1 MSAPA
6 AERAA
11 TPAADELDLV
21 LERVRAH
28 AALRT
33 AWLRRLW
40 AAEGLPAGALAVTHG
55 ETDAALAGA
64 DDPRAEAAWRAGDE
78 AAALAARAAEADA
91 SLEASPGRLARL
103 ALVFGLDAAEVDL
116 LSLAFA
122 VAVEPPMAR
131 LCAYL
136 HDHAERAHAG
146 EALAARIFGHARR
159 GPWPPDGPLL
169 RWRLVERR
177 GDAVICDPHIVAW
190 LLGRNDLDG
199 ALLGR
204 AELVTARPA
213 LATWPVEPV
222 AEAVRRALDAGES
235 ASVRIVVR
243 AGAGE
248 GRRTFAAAVAAELG
262 MPALTVRAEAVELA
276 ARELLMRAS
285 RQAFLDGV
293 APVWVGP
300 GAAELPFGAATAQF
314 PIQFLVTERDRRPSS
329 QGGVID
335 HVVDLP
341 AGDTA
346 DRRRLWAGHLR
357 PAWKP
362 AELDALA
369 ARSRATPGEIAAASA
384 AGPRSAADAVALV
397 QRQTAARAG
406 RLVRRLE
413 CPFELDDLA
422 VPDRVREVLDDIL
435 HEAAERTAFWEEPAA
450 RRLFPTG
457 RALLAL
463 FAGPPG
469 TGKTMA
475 AQVIARQ
482 LGFELWRVDLS
493 ALVSKWVGE
502 TAENVARLLEQA
514 SRSDVVLLF
523 DEADAL
529 YGKRASEVRDAQDR
543 YVNMD
548 TGHLMVAV
556 EDHDGIVL
564 LATNQKGAIDAAFL
578 RRLRHIVDF
587 PRPGAP
593 QRLEIWRRLVAAL
606 AGERAA
612 STLAGELEALAEGVE
627 ATGAQIKYAVLGAT
641 LAARR
646 GGGPVTT
653 GHLIAA
659 LNRELGKEGRPLS
672 ARDVGRLVRP

>member
-6 AERAA
+6 AERAVE
-11 TPAADELDLV
+11 ADLILV
-21 LERVRAH
+21 RVRAH

-33 AWLRRLW
+33 AWLRELW
-40 AAEGLPAGALAVTHG
+40 AAEGAPAGPLAVTHA
-55 ETDAALAGA
+55 EADAALAGA
-64 DDPRAEAAWRAGDE
+64 DDPRAEAAWRAGAE
-78 AAALAARAAEADA
+78 AEVLVARAAAADA
-91 SLEASPGRLARL
+91 ALEASPGRLARL
-103 ALVFGLDAAEVDL
+103 AVIFGLDAADVDL
-116 LSLAFA
+116 MALAFA
-122 VAVEPPMAR
+122 AAVDPAIAR

-136 HDHAERAHAG
+136 HDHPDRAHAS
-146 EALAARIFGHARR
+146 EALARRVFAHAQP
-159 GPWPPDGPLL
+159 GPWPPDAPVL

-177 GDAVICDPHIVAW
+177 GGDAVAADPHIVAW

-204 AELVTARPA
+204 AELLEPKAP
-213 LATWPVEPV
+213 LDPWPVEPV
-222 AEAVRRALDAGES
+222 AEAVRRALDAGP
-235 ASVRIVVR
+235 AARVRVIVR
-243 AGAGE
+243 AGPGE
-248 GRRTFAAAVAAELG
+248 GRRTFAAAVAGALG
-262 MPALTVRAEAVELA
+262 MPALAVRAEPVEPA

-293 APVWVGP
+293 APVWVGA
-300 GAAELPFGAATAQF
+300 GAAELPFGAGARPF
-314 PIQFLVTERDRRPSS
+314 PIQFVVLERGDRPAAAT
-329 QGGVID
+329 GVSD
-335 HVVDLP
+335 LLVDLP
-341 AGDTA
+341 AGATA
-346 DRRRLWAGHLR
+346 DRRRLWADHL
-357 PAWKP
+357 PAAPPWPP

-369 ARSRATPGEIAAASA
+369 ARSRATPGEIAAAAA
-384 AGPRSAADAVALV
+384 AGPRSAAEAMALV
-397 QRQTAARAG
+397 QRQTASRAG
-406 RLVRRLE
+406 PLVQRLE
-413 CPFELDDLA
+413 CPFEAADLA
-422 VPDRVREVLDDIL
+422 IPARVREVLDDIL
-435 HEAAERTAFWEEPAA
+435 HEAAVRTAFWEEPAA
-450 RRLFPTG
+450 RGMFPTG

-475 AQVIARQ
+475 AQVIARE

-514 SRSDVVLLF
+514 ARADVVLLF

-529 YGKRASEVRDAQDR
+529 YGKRATDVRDAQDR

-556 EDHDGIVL
+556 EDHDGVVL
-564 LATNQKGAIDAAFL
+564 LATNQKGAIDPAFL
-578 RRLRHIVDF
+578 RRLRHVVDF
-587 PRPGAP
+587 PRPAAA

-606 AGERAA
+606 AGDRAA
-612 STLAGELEALAEGVE
+612 AALSGELEALAEGVD

-646 GGGPVTT
+646 DGGPVTA
-653 GHLIAA
+653 GRIVAS

-672 ARDVGRLVRP
+672 ARDVGRLVAT